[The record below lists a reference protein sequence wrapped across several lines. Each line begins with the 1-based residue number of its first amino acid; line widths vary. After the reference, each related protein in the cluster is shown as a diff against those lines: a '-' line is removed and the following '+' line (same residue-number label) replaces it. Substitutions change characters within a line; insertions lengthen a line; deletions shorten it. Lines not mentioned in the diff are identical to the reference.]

1 MEKSFEHLRF
11 FSNYLLNF
19 GNTSYHGFTE
29 NGIYIETLKAPDV
42 IWGKFDIKD
51 DFLFIKHISLSQGN
65 TIFTVLKKV
74 SKYST
79 NDSGFYSSDF
89 KKWSIELNYK
99 LLNEKVSFQNI
110 LINGGN
116 LKKFWTRK
124 RWWLEKKIGKRKKS
138 EYFFLSFFNSTIYLF
153 DYFIVLHLN
162 VI

>member
-19 GNTSYHGFTE
+19 GNTPYHGFTE
-29 NGIYIETLKAPDV
+29 NGIYIETLKAPHV
-42 IWGKFDIKD
+42 IWAKFDIKD

-65 TIFTVLKKV
+65 IVFTVLKKV

-79 NDSGFYSSDF
+79 NDSGFYSMDF

-110 LINGGN
+110 LINGEIM
-116 LKKFWTRK
+116 KKFWPRK
-124 RWWLEKKIGKRKKS
+124 RWWLEKKNWKKK
-138 EYFFLSFFNSTIYLF
+138 EIRILLFKFLQQHYLF
-153 DYFIVLHLN
+153 IWLFYCIAS
-162 VI
+162 